1 MGAKKDD
8 FNLRD
13 EYTPRHSQYREK
25 NNQNK
30 AMMNITINYP
40 ILYENQIQDLI
51 MKGIV
56 PSRSEAIRIAV
67 REFLYKELK
76 FVKRLRE

>member
-1 MGAKKDD
+1 MRTKNDD

-13 EYTPRHSQYREK
+13 EYTPKHSQFREK

-30 AMMNITINYP
+30 AMMNISINYP

-56 PSRSEAIRIAV
+56 PSRSEAIRIAI
-67 REFLYKELK
+67 REFLYRELK